1 MAKDIFGD
9 DITKKEDDFGAMLE
23 ASLTGVGNKLSK
35 GDKVT
40 AEVLT
45 IGKEEIFVN
54 VSGKDGMVPR
64 MELLNDEGQVKV
76 QIGDKVELFVVKIQE
91 GLVHLTSKASSKALA
106 EGLEDAF
113 DFETP
118 VEGRVS
124 EVVNGGFRVVMMGKT
139 AFCPISQMDKGQ
151 ITEPEKYIGRKFE
164 FIITKFE
171 QKGRNIVVSR
181 RRVLDMEAAENQGA
195 FIQSTKVGDTLT
207 GKITRLEAF
216 GAFVQLTN
224 GVEGLIHVSE
234 ISWTHLKHP
243 SEAVEIGQTVT
254 VKVLKIE
261 DDAAGRL
268 RISLSRKQAE
278 ANPWDELSKTFPVGT
293 LVEGTIEKKERFGFF
308 IRLAPGITG
317 LLPKSSMRESNPETN
332 WDKKEVGEKLQVQ
345 VAQVN
350 TLERKISLSL
360 PRDPEADAWKGFTSS
375 SGGKGFGALGA
386 AFEAASNKNKKK

>member
-23 ASLTGVGNKLSK
+23 ASFKGLGNKLSK
-35 GDKVT
+35 GDKVA

-45 IGKEEIFVN
+45 IGKEEIFVT
-54 VSGKDGMVPR
+54 VAGQDGMVPR
-64 MELLNDEGQVKV
+64 TELLNEQGQVKV
-76 QIGDKVELFVVKIQE
+76 QIGEKVDLFVVKIQE
-91 GLVHLTSKASSKALA
+91 GLVHLTAKPSSKAMA

-124 EVVNGGFRVVMMGKT
+124 EVVNGGFRVVIMGKT

-151 ITEPEKYIGRKFE
+151 ISEPEKYIGKKFE

-181 RRVLDMEAAENQGA
+181 RKVLDMEAAENQGA
-195 FIQSTKVGDTLT
+195 FIQATKVGDALT

-216 GAFVQLTN
+216 GAFVQLAG

-243 SEAVEIGQTVT
+243 SEAVEIGQTVN

-261 DDAAGRL
+261 DDSAGRL

-278 ANPWDELSKTFPVGT
+278 ANPWDDMAQKFAVGT
-293 LVEGTIEKKERFGFF
+293 MVEGTIEKKERFGFF
-308 IRLAPGITG
+308 INIAPGMTG
-317 LLPKSSMRESNPETN
+317 LLPRSSMKESNPETN
-332 WDKKEVGEKLQVQ
+332 WDKMEVGEKLKVQ
-345 VAQVN
+345 VAQIN
-350 TLERKISLSL
+350 AAERRISLSI
-360 PRDPEADAWKGFTSS
+360 PRDPEADAWKGFTST
-375 SGGKGFGALGA
+375 SGSKGFGALGA
-386 AFEAASNKNKKK
+386 AFEAANNKGKKK